1 MWKSGDRRMRK
12 RVVVLSLALALIT
25 ASSVGYVAVGAR
37 LYQRYQGENP
47 NYQLDRDNPCGALI
61 TWSPPQVLYT
71 GFYGNEPALA
81 TLRYRSAGSAERQ
94 TLRITLSI
102 PRFTQEQTLQV
113 QGAPAFQTQAFKP
126 PLLGPSVL
134 DTLTAAGQ
142 LQSEL
147 HLRVQTANGTA
158 CDTSTSILL
167 MSPEWMHWG
176 DPSTTDNSAYLA
188 GWVTPAAPAI
198 LDLIGRTDSWIEQ
211 HPATY
216 PGITALRGYDAGRAA
231 PADVRNQVN
240 ALFDTLQ
247 SVYHIHYAADNLV
260 YGRDQLIRL
269 PQDVLSSRAPTGM
282 CAETTAVLA
291 SAVEH
296 LGMRPYIVIVPGHA
310 FLGVALGVDPGSPV
324 EYWETSDLNGGID
337 GSQANLH
344 GNDEYATESL
354 HSAVERVI
362 DIQDERA
369 HGIAPIE

>member
-1 MWKSGDRRMRK
+1 MWNSGDRRMRK

-25 ASSVGYVAVGAR
+25 AGSVGYVAAGAR
-37 LYQRYQGENP
+37 LYQRYQRDYP
-47 NYQLDRDNPCGALI
+47 NYRLDRDNPCGTLI
-61 TWSPPQVLYT
+61 TWSPPQILYT
-71 GFYGNEPALA
+71 GLYANEPALA
-81 TLRYRSAGSAERQ
+81 TLRYRSATPQPQ

-102 PRFTQEQTLQV
+102 PRFTQEQTIQV
-113 QGAPAFQTQAFKP
+113 QGASAFQTQAFKP

-134 DTLTAAGQ
+134 ETLTAAGQ
-142 LQSEL
+142 LQSQL

-158 CDTSTSILL
+158 CDTSTSIQL

-176 DPSTTDNSAYLA
+176 DVSTADNSAYLA
-188 GWVTPAAPAI
+188 GWVTPDAPTI
-198 LDLIGRTDSWIEQ
+198 LELIGKTALWIEQ
-211 HPATY
+211 RPADY

-296 LGMRPYIVIVPGHA
+296 LGMRPYIVIIPGHA

-324 EYWETSDLNGGID
+324 EYWETSDLNGGVD

-344 GNDEYATESL
+344 GNDEYATENQHGAIES
-354 HSAVERVI
+354 VI
-362 DIQDERA
+362 DIQNERA
-369 HGIAPIE
+369 HGIEPIE